1 MNTIQL
7 SILLSIV
14 ALIANLDYFTG
25 GSMLARPMVI
35 GLMVGIV
42 MGDIK
47 SGVAIGAVLELA
59 FIGSFSIGAALPPDM
74 VTGSIL
80 GTAFALSMGKGAEVA
95 IPMALPIAT
104 LVLVLKNLVHTFV
117 YPVIVSAADKAA
129 IEANSKKI
137 AFLSIAGGFI
147 YCFLSQ
153 MIPVG
158 IGFYFG
164 ADIVQSFLNSI
175 PKFVMDGL
183 SIATGILPAYG
194 LALLLKPLLDK
205 KSVIFFLLGFTLVTY
220 LNLSLTAVAFFG
232 LAIALVL
239 TGYVFPSGMVV
250 AEVNSENKNN
260 EEEIDYDTEEF

>member
-14 ALIANLDYFTG
+14 ALVANLDYFTG

-35 GLMVGIV
+35 GLMVGLV
-42 MGDIK
+42 MGDVT

-117 YPVIVSAADKAA
+117 YPMIVSAADKAA
-129 IEANSKKI
+129 KDGNSKKI
-137 AFLSIAGGFI
+137 AFFAISGGFI
-147 YCFLSQ
+147 YCILSQ

-158 IGFYFG
+158 VGFYFG
-164 ADIVQSFLNSI
+164 ADIVQNFLNSI

-205 KSVIFFLLGFTLVTY
+205 KSVIFFLLGFALVTY

-232 LAIALVL
+232 LAIALIL
-239 TGYVFPSGMVV
+239 TGYVFPKGIVV
-250 AEVNSENKNN
+250 AESNN
-260 EEEIDYDTEEF
+260 ESREEEINYDTEEF